1 MMMNEQ
7 RKIIYQQ
14 RMEIINDI
22 EIDNL
27 IFDMRDSF
35 IDDFFESYQIDFS
48 QFDEDK
54 KKNKG
59 WPKK

>member
-1 MMMNEQ
+1 MNEQ

-27 IFDMRDSF
+27 IIDMRDGF
-35 IDDFFESYQIDFS
+35 LDDFFENY
-48 QFDEDK
+48 K
-54 KKNKG
+54 
-59 WPKK
+59 

>member
-1 MMMNEQ
+1 MNEQ

-27 IFDMRDSF
+27 IFDMRDSYV
-35 IDDFFESYQIDFS
+35 DDFIEEYKEDITEL
-48 QFDEDK
+48 DEK
-54 KKNKG
+54 KKTKLNRVLKAI
-59 WPKK
+59 

>member
-1 MMMNEQ
+1 MNEQ

-35 IDDFFESYQIDFS
+35 IDDFFESHQIDFS

-54 KKNKG
+54 KEK
-59 WPKK
+59 